1 MYPDLIMAAHDTVG
15 LAADLGL
22 SFKATIFDVI
32 KDLANDT
39 TSTVKA
45 VMVALALIALGI
57 GWWTN
62 GRTIGG
68 FIGAFVVAALV
79 VWGVNSVDWG
89 KDTIDETITQSEN
102 DESEKG

>member
-22 SFKATIFDVI
+22 SFKASSIFDVV
-32 KDLANDT
+32 KNLANDT
-39 TSTVKA
+39 TITVKA
-45 VMVALALIALGI
+45 IMVALALIALGI
-57 GWWTN
+57 GWWTS

-68 FIGAFVVAALV
+68 FIAAFVVASMV
-79 VWGVNSVDWG
+79 IWGVNSVDWG

-102 DESEKG
+102 QSENG